1 VAITEYTMLPIKKKK
16 AWGMNLGGTR
26 AEGSYN
32 EVGGR
37 ELEWVGPCNMN
48 GIFSKISLK
57 ISSLPNR

>member
-1 VAITEYTMLPIKKKK
+1 MLPIKKKK